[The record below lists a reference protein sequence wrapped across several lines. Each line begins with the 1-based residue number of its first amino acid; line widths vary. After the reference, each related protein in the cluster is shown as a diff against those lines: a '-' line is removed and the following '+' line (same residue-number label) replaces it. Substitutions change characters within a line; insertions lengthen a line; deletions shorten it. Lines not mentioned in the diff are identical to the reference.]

1 MPPEPRRVLLSD
13 ATSYKAAVIARYLKR
28 RHARIEVLTCDARPA
43 SRLLHTRWSDRH
55 FVVPSEA
62 DALLA
67 LVRDTGT
74 DLFLPVNSRE
84 LDLLMPRKA
93 EFGAALAYC
102 GELGAY
108 QALHRKDLL
117 HARASSLGIPV
128 PARFDSPEAIRTPAV
143 AKPVAGAAAKGVRY
157 LDTADDVDRFRRE
170 CEWSSFLVQ
179 EHVAGEGVGYSVF
192 AKDGRVLAGYGHRR
206 LAEFPTRGGSSVYR
220 EGWDDARARAA
231 AERLIADTGWSG
243 FAMFEWKCSAGD
255 QLWLLEANPRVWGS
269 IHQPLAAGVDLLAPL
284 LGEAQPPL
292 PREPDARTYFSP
304 VFYGALLGYL
314 SRGRPRPA
322 LEFVTSLSRNRADIP
337 LHVDP
342 LGWLGSLLRLA

>member
-13 ATSYKAAVIARYLKR
+13 ATSYKAVVLARFLKR
-28 RHARIEVLTCDARPA
+28 RHPRLEVFTCDARA
-43 SRLLHTRWSDRH
+43 GSRLLHTRFSDRH
-55 FVVPSEA
+55 FVVPSEPE
-62 DALLA
+62 ALLR
-67 LVRDTGT
+67 LVRDTGA
-74 DLFLPVNSRE
+74 DVFVPVNSRE

-102 GELGAY
+102 GALDAY

-117 HARASSLGIPV
+117 HARARSLGIAV
-128 PARFDSPEAIRTPAV
+128 PARFESPEAVRPPAV

-157 LDTADDVDRFRRE
+157 LDTAQDVDRFRRE

-179 EHVAGEGVGYSVF
+179 EHVLGEGAGYSVF
-192 AKDGRVLAGYGHRR
+192 AKDGAVLAGYGHRR

-220 EGWDDARARAA
+220 EGWDDARARSA

-243 FAMFEWKCSAGD
+243 FAMFEFKRGARGE
-255 QLWLLEANPRVWGS
+255 LWLLEANPRVWGS
-269 IHQPLAAGVDLLAPL
+269 IHQPLAAGVDLLEPL
-284 LGEAQPPL
+284 FGKAQL
-292 PREPDARTYFSP
+292 PQRPDARTYFSP

-314 SRGRPRPA
+314 SRGRVRPA
-322 LEFVTSLSRNRADIP
+322 LEFVKALPRNRADVP

-342 LGWLGSLLRLA
+342 LGFLGSLLRLG